1 MTLDDL
7 IAEMRGH
14 GLPALPGDGLPIR
27 NGKIHR
33 FGKGGKKAW
42 YRLRELTLDNGQ
54 QQIVGS
60 FGQWHGRDPGTVSV
74 TFDWTGITD
83 AEKAEFERRQAD
95 LDKQEQERKARISA
109 AAAGRARGQW
119 AMAKA
124 VANPDDIAYLKRK
137 QINGAFARVTADGM
151 LLIPA
156 RKYRRDVRPELTS
169 VQKIAPDGSKK
180 FNTGAEMTGAAC
192 LLGTI
197 DDTTRLIGVAEG
209 YASGQSVRIAT
220 DEAIPIMVAFS
231 AGNLAAVARQL
242 RADFPDAVLVFFA
255 DDDWQIHQRY
265 ARDLLEDF
273 DIETPPTID
282 GMDHTCLTK
291 GDDRVTVRAW
301 HRADANS
308 TPFIEADVR
317 CGRRMQRWKFEN
329 AGIASARAAAREVG
343 NAEVVYP
350 VFAARGENK
359 WTDFNDLHVEEA
371 IDVVRAQ
378 LAPIVLRLLS
388 APAESMSES
397 PAPSVSLAPP
407 GEGVAGAGGGDE
419 PSTASIADPSGSPA
433 PSAGDEPGVMGG
445 IFTLGWALSHCAL
458 VQGST
463 DVWDSLNKLRMKR
476 AAFVDM
482 VGKDAA
488 KSWAAHGARRTISPR
503 DLPRTIRGVAVED
516 GGAGED
522 HIVMMLDRYTLL
534 YGTKTVWDAYN
545 RSILGYDAMTLARGI
560 ELSSRWLKHPLR
572 REVDLDKLVFDPT
585 QKVDLD
591 THINM
596 FQGFPLIPKK
606 NDAHVDLVLQLLYN
620 LCSHEKNA
628 DEVFRWVLSWLAY
641 PLQHPGAKMQT
652 ALLFF
657 GEKQG
662 TGKSL
667 FFEGIIKPI
676 YGAAGATGGQ
686 HQLEATFTTWRS
698 QKLYV
703 VFEEILSRQDKY
715 SHFGVIKHMITGRD
729 ASITQKFK
737 DDRTEANH
745 LNCVMLSNE
754 FQAVPI
760 EPEDR
765 RFLVVEA
772 RVHPGEE
779 LLEKIKALLERGLIE
794 AFYAFLLEYDVGTF
808 NEHTKPLMTPSKE
821 RVINFGRPDWEA
833 FYLSW
838 KAGDLAA
845 PYCCCLSEDLY
856 VVYSRYCNRFGFR
869 SLSLTKFS
877 ELLAQRVAKSR
888 QWVQLGVKKQLLTVF
903 HVESDSTDT
912 LSKQCQTFRDL
923 ADIRVGA

>member
-42 YRLRELTLDNGQ
+42 YRLREITLDNGQ

-60 FGQWHGRDPGTVSV
+60 FGLWHGRDPGTVSV
-74 TFDWTGITD
+74 TFDWSGITD
-83 AEKAEFERRQAD
+83 AERAEFERRQA
-95 LDKQEQERKARISA
+95 QHEQEERERRERIAA

-124 VANPDDIAYLKRK
+124 ISDPDQIAYLKRK
-137 QINGAFARVTADGM
+137 KVNGAFARLTTEGV

-156 RKYRRDVRPELTS
+156 RKYRRDTKPELTS
-169 VQKIAPDGSKK
+169 VQKIAPDGTKK

-197 DDTTRLIGVAEG
+197 DDGTPLIGLTEG
-209 YASGQSVRIAT
+209 YASGQSVRMAT
-220 DEAIPIMVAFS
+220 NETFPVMVAFS

-242 RADFPDAVLVFFA
+242 RADFPDAILLFFA
-255 DDDWQIHQRY
+255 DDDWQIQQRY
-265 ARDLLEDF
+265 ARDLLEEF
-273 DIETPPTID
+273 GVETPPAID
-282 GMDHTCLTK
+282 GLDHTCLAR
-291 GDDRVTVRAW
+291 DDERVTVRAW
-301 HRADANS
+301 RRADPNG
-308 TPFIEADVR
+308 TPYIEADVR
-317 CGRRMQRWKFEN
+317 CGRRMRLWKFEN

-343 NAEVVYP
+343 NAEVVFP
-350 VFAARGENK
+350 VFADRGENK
-359 WTDFNDLHVEEA
+359 WTDFNDLHVEQSLD
-371 IDVVRAQ
+371 DVAAQ
-378 LAPIVLRLLS
+378 LAPVVERLLAVRGAS
-388 APAESMSES
+388 APAS
-397 PAPSVSLAPP
+397 PAPSSPLAAPVDCDHDEGMPSAVSD
-407 GEGVAGAGGGDE
+407 GA
-419 PSTASIADPSGSPA
+419 ADPMSSPP
-433 PSAGDEPGVMGG
+433 PSEGDGQPVMAG
-445 IFTLGWALSHCAL
+445 IFTLDWALSHCAL

-488 KSWAAHGARRTISPR
+488 KAWAAHGARRTISPR

-522 HIVMMLDRYTLL
+522 QILMMLDRYTLL

-545 RSILGYDAMTLARGI
+545 RTILGFDAMTLARGI

-596 FQGFPLIPKK
+596 FQGFPLTPKK
-606 NDAHVDLVLQLLYN
+606 NEAYVELVLQLLYN
-620 LCSHEKNA
+620 LCAHEKNA

-641 PLQHPGAKMQT
+641 PLQKPGAKMQT

-698 QKLYV
+698 QKLFV

-729 ASITQKFK
+729 SSITQKFK

-779 LLEKIKALLERGLIE
+779 LLEKIKALLDRGLIE

-838 KAGDLAA
+838 KAGDLAV

-877 ELLAQRVAKSR
+877 ELIAQRVPKSR
-888 QWVQLGVKKQLLTVF
+888 QWVQVGIKKQLLTVF
-903 HVESDSTDT
+903 HVDSDSIDT
-912 LSKQCQTFRDL
+912 LSKQCQTFREL
-923 ADIRVGA
+923 ADIRTESR

>member
-1 MTLDDL
+1 MTLDDVVR
-7 IAEMRGH
+7 EMMAW
-14 GLPALPGDGLPIR
+14 GLPSLPNGVPILD
-27 NGKIHR
+27 GKIHR
-33 FGKGGKKAW
+33 FGKGEKGKEKNKAW
-42 YRLRELTLDNGQ
+42 YRLREVVLATGKVV
-54 QQIVGS
+54 ITGS
-60 FGQWHGRDPGTVSV
+60 FGRWQGRDPGTVPI
-74 TFDWTGITD
+74 TIDWSGVTD
-83 AEKAEFERRQAD
+83 AERADLERRQAEAE
-95 LDKQEQERKARISA
+95 KQEVERRKRASA
-109 AAAGRARGQW
+109 LAAGRARQQWGSATGIGQPHD
-119 AMAKA
+119 
-124 VANPDDIAYLKRK
+124 VPYLTRK
-137 QINGAFARVTADGM
+137 CIGGEGARITSAGV
-151 LLIPA
+151 LLVPA
-156 RKYRRDVRPELTS
+156 RKYTAGQRPELVS
-169 VQKIAPDGSKK
+169 VQKIEADGEKR
-180 FNTGAEMTGAAC
+180 FNLGADMIGAAC

-197 DDTTRLIGVAEG
+197 DAQTRVIGIAEG
-209 YASGQSVRIAT
+209 YATGQSARLAT
-220 DEAIPIMVAFS
+220 TGAIPVMVAFN

-242 RADFPDAVLVFFA
+242 RADFPSAILLFLA
-255 DDDWQIHQRY
+255 DDDWQIRQRY
-265 ARDLLEDF
+265 ARDLLEQF
-273 DIETPPTID
+273 EVEAPPID
-282 GMDHTCLTK
+282 GADHVVLSR

-301 HRADANS
+301 HRTDS
-308 TPFIEADVR
+308 TGTPYVEADVR
-317 CGRRMQRWKFEN
+317 CGRRVRLWKFEN

-343 NAEVVYP
+343 NAEVVFP
-350 VFAARGENK
+350 VFADRGENK
-359 WTDFNDLHVEEA
+359 WTDFNDLHAEQSLD
-371 IDVVRAQ
+371 DVAAQ
-378 LAPIVLRLLS
+378 LGGVLDRLLAGEVQPVVAS
-388 APAESMSES
+388 DPS
-397 PAPSVSLAPP
+397 PAPSVQDA
-407 GEGVAGAGGGDE
+407 
-419 PSTASIADPSGSPA
+419 TALTMAHSPA
-433 PSAGDEPGVMGG
+433 PSDLTAPPVMSGV
-445 IFTLGWALSHCAL
+445 FSLAWALSHCAL

-488 KSWAAHGARRTISPR
+488 KAWTSHAERRSISPR
-503 DLPRTIRGVAVED
+503 NLPRTIRGVAVEN

-545 RSILGYDAMTLARGI
+545 RSILGYDAMTLARGVD
-560 ELSSRWLKHPLR
+560 LASRWLGHGLR

-585 QKVDLD
+585 QRVDLN

-596 FQGFPLIPKK
+596 FQGFPLTPKK
-606 NDAHVDLVLQLLYN
+606 NEAYVDLVLSLLYN

-628 DEVFRWVLSWLAY
+628 DEVFKWVLSWLAY
-641 PLQHPGAKMQT
+641 PLQNPGAKMQT

-676 YGAAGATGGQ
+676 YGSAGATGGQ
-686 HQLEATFTTWRS
+686 HQLEATYTMWRS

-715 SHFGVIKHMITGRD
+715 SHFGLIKHMITGRD
-729 ASITQKFK
+729 SSISQKFK

-772 RVHPGEE
+772 RFHPGDE
-779 LLEKIKALLERGLIE
+779 LLEKIKALLDNGLIE
-794 AFYAFLLEYDVGTF
+794 AFYAFLLEYDVGDF
-808 NEHTKPLMTPSKE
+808 NPHTKPLMTPSKE

-838 KAGDLAA
+838 AADDLAV

-869 SLSLTKFS
+869 SMSLTKFA
-877 ELLAQRVAKSR
+877 ELIAQRIPKSR
-888 QWVQLGVKKQLLTVF
+888 QWVQMGTRKKQLLTVF
-903 HVESDSTDT
+903 HVESDSADSV
-912 LSKQCQTFRDL
+912 SKQCQTFRDI
-923 ADIRVGA
+923 ADIREVNRDRP

>member
-14 GLPALPGDGLPIR
+14 GLPTLPGDGLPIR

-42 YRLRELTLDNGQ
+42 YRLREITLDNGQ

-60 FGQWHGRDPGTVSV
+60 FGLWHGRDPGTVSV
-74 TFDWTGITD
+74 TFDWSGISD
-83 AEKAEFERRQAD
+83 AEKAEFERRQAE
-95 LDKQEQERKARISA
+95 LEKQEQERKERVVA

-124 VANPDDIAYLKRK
+124 ITNPDDVAYLKRK
-137 QINGAFARVTADGM
+137 QVTGSFARVTADGV

-156 RKYRRDVRPELTS
+156 RKYRRGAKPELAS

-180 FNTGAEMTGAAC
+180 FNTGADMIGAAC

-197 DDTTRLIGVAEG
+197 DDTTHLIGVAEG
-209 YASGQSVRIAT
+209 YASGQSVRMAT
-220 DEAIPIMVAFS
+220 NEAFPVMVTFS
-231 AGNLAAVARQL
+231 AGNLLAVARQL
-242 RADFPDAVLVFFA
+242 RADFPNAVLLFFA
-255 DDDWQIHQRY
+255 DDDWQIQQRY
-265 ARDLLEDF
+265 ARDLLEQF
-273 DIETPPTID
+273 DVETPPAID
-282 GMDHTCLTK
+282 GLDHVCLTRE
-291 GDDRVTVRAW
+291 DERVTVRAW
-301 HRADANS
+301 YRTDPNS
-308 TPFIEADVR
+308 TPYIEADIR
-317 CGRRMQRWKFEN
+317 CGRRMRLLKFEN
-329 AGIASARAAAREVG
+329 VGIASARAAAREVG
-343 NAEVVYP
+343 NAEVVFP
-350 VFAARGENK
+350 VFADRGENK
-359 WTDFNDLHVEEA
+359 WTDFNDLHVEQS
-371 IDVVRAQ
+371 INDVAAQ
-378 LAPIVLRLLS
+378 LAPVVQRLLGE
-388 APAESMSES
+388 PAQPVPDS
-397 PAPSVSLAPP
+397 PAPSLSLAPP
-407 GEGVAGAGGGDE
+407 GEEAQDGSAE
-419 PSTASIADPSGSPA
+419 PDASSESAPDPAGSPS
-433 PSAGDEPGVMGG
+433 PSEGDGRPVMAG
-445 IFTLGWALSHCAL
+445 IFTLDWALSHCAL

-503 DLPRTIRGVAVED
+503 DLPRTIRGVAVDD

-522 HIVMMLDRYTLL
+522 QIVMMLDRYTLL

-545 RSILGYDAMTLARGI
+545 RTILGYDAMTLARGI

-572 REVDLDKLVFDPT
+572 REVDLEKLVFDPT
-585 QKVDLD
+585 QQVDLN

-596 FQGFPLIPKK
+596 FQGFPLTPKK

-779 LLEKIKALLERGLIE
+779 LLEKIKALLDRGLIE

-838 KAGDLAA
+838 KAGDLAV

-877 ELLAQRVAKSR
+877 ELIAQRVPKSR
-888 QWVQLGVKKQLLTVF
+888 QWVHVGAKKQLLTVF
-903 HVESDSTDT
+903 HVENDSTDT
-912 LSKQCQTFRDL
+912 LSKQCHTFRDL
-923 ADIRVGA
+923 ADIRVTS